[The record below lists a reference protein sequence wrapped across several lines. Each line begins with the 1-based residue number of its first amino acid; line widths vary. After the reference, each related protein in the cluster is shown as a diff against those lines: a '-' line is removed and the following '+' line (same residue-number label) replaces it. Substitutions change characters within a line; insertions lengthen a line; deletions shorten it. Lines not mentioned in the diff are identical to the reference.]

1 MAGKAFYMTGAM
13 THAVTSSSGR
23 AANMAPVR
31 AWLFALAGLVLLMVS
46 VGGATRLTGSGLSIT
61 EWKPIIGTLPPL
73 TDADWQE
80 AFGKYQA
87 IPQYEYTNKGMSLEA
102 FKAIF
107 WWEWTHRN
115 LGRLI
120 GIVFLLPFLFFL
132 AAGYVSRRLGL
143 SLAGIFA
150 LGGLQGFVGW
160 YMVSSGLSERVD
172 VSQYRL
178 ALHLGL
184 GVIILGALL
193 WAALSLRADDREQWS
208 GSHAAGHA
216 AAGILLLAFLQ
227 ILLGALVA
235 GLRAGHAYNTWPLMD
250 GRLIPSGLWAIDPWY
265 LNLFE
270 NALTVQFNHRV
281 AAYGLLLA
289 VLWRA
294 AALARANRHPGAF
307 RSAAALA
314 LAVAA
319 QVALGI
325 FTLLSHVPPVLGI
338 AHQALAAVLFA
349 LAVWH
354 LFETR
359 HPRLTWRC

>member
-1 MAGKAFYMTGAM
+1 MPKAAKAFYDCVMAHAISTTGP
-13 THAVTSSSGR
+13 T
-23 AANMAPVR
+23 ANMAPVR
-31 AWLFALAGLVLLMVS
+31 AWLFALVGLVLLMVA

-80 AFGKYQA
+80 AFRKYQQ

-120 GIVFLLPFLFFL
+120 GVAFLLPFLFFL
-132 AAGYVSRRLGL
+132 AAGYLSRQLGL
-143 SLAGIFA
+143 TLAGIFA

-160 YMVSSGLSERVD
+160 YMVSSGLSERID

-184 GVIILGALL
+184 GVLILGALL
-193 WAALSLRADDREQWS
+193 WVALSLRAGNGGPRVRSQAS
-208 GSHAAGHA
+208 GHA
-216 AAGILLLAFLQ
+216 AAGILLLVFLQ

-235 GLRAGHAYNTWPLMD
+235 GLKAGQAYNTWPLMD
-250 GRLIPSGLWAIDPWY
+250 GRLIPSGLGAIEPWY

-270 NALTVQFNHRV
+270 NALTVQFNHRI
-281 AAYGLLLA
+281 AAYVLLLA
-289 VLWRA
+289 VCWRTVV
-294 AALARANRHPGAF
+294 LARASGHPAF

-314 LAVAA
+314 LAVTA
-319 QVALGI
+319 QVGLGI

-338 AHQALAAVLFA
+338 AHQALAAGLFA

>member
-1 MAGKAFYMTGAM
+1 MTGAM
-13 THAVTSSSGR
+13 TFAITSGSGR

-61 EWKPIIGTLPPL
+61 EWKPIVGTLPPL

-80 AFGKYQA
+80 AFRKYQQ

-143 SLAGIFA
+143 TLAGIFA
-150 LGGLQGFVGW
+150 LGGLQGVVGW
-160 YMVSSGLSERVD
+160 YMVSSGLSDRLD

-184 GVIILGALL
+184 GVLILGALQ
-193 WAALSLRADDREQWS
+193 WAALSLRADTREQRP
-208 GSHAAGHA
+208 GSRAPGRA
-216 AAGILLLAFLQ
+216 AAGILLLVFLQ

-235 GLRAGHAYNTWPLMD
+235 GLKAGHAYNTWPWMD

-281 AAYGLLLA
+281 AAYALLLA

-294 AALARANRHPGAF
+294 LALARAERHSGAF

-314 LAVAA
+314 LAVVA
-319 QVALGI
+319 QVGLGI
-325 FTLLSHVPPVLGI
+325 FTLLSQVPPVLGI

-359 HPRLTWRC
+359 HPRLTWQC

>member
-1 MAGKAFYMTGAM
+1 MTAAM
-13 THAVTSSSGR
+13 THAITPSSGW

-31 AWLFALAGLVLLMVS
+31 AWLFAVAGLVLLMVS

-80 AFGKYQA
+80 AFRKYQA

-132 AAGYVSRRLGL
+132 AAGYVSRRLAL

-150 LGGLQGFVGW
+150 LGGLQGFLGW

-184 GVIILGALL
+184 GVLILGALL
-193 WAALSLRADDREQWS
+193 WAALSLRVDNREQRK
-208 GSHAAGHA
+208 GSQAPGYAAG
-216 AAGILLLAFLQ
+216 GILLLVFLQ
-227 ILLGALVA
+227 IFLGALVA
-235 GLRAGHAYNTWPLMD
+235 GLKAGHAYNTWPLMD
-250 GRLIPSGLWAIDPWY
+250 GRLIPSGLWAIDAWY

-281 AAYGLLLA
+281 AAYVLLLA

-294 AALARANRHPGAF
+294 AALARTNRHPGAF

-359 HPRLTWRC
+359 HPRLTWRY